1 MRLAGA
7 IALIC
12 AMAFSANAAD
22 EEFPDI
28 SSVLA
33 RATAMELIGERLLLI
48 ATEDGGYVCEVEV
61 NPSYIR
67 WLINEIRPSESVI
80 PEAFCFS
87 AKRIENKAKASR

>member
-1 MRLAGA
+1 
-7 IALIC
+7 
-12 AMAFSANAAD
+12 MAFSANAAEA

-33 RATAMELIGERLLLI
+33 RATAMELIGDRLLLI